1 MADLDLC
8 KGDPGVTKII
18 LDIAFKALVLAPFPV
33 RYYQIAKVLVMC
45 LWGGIWWETLNGK

>member
-18 LDIAFKALVLAPFPV
+18 LDIAFKALVLAPV
-33 RYYQIAKVLVMC
+33 VNAVLGTYCVGMV
-45 LWGGIWWETLNGK
+45 